1 MTRGRAR
8 REGGRSRVAAAEL
21 VVEVIDRR
29 RSPTRGAGSIATFL
43 EEVSGVLP
51 PPSGGSVAIALVADT
66 AMRGLNRKYRGRNAT
81 TDVLA
86 FPGGGTRDPDG
97 NLHLGDIAI
106 SVSRA
111 ARQAKEAGHSL
122 ACELRILA
130 LHGYL
135 HLLGHDH
142 EVDRGEMATLQ
153 RRLIRRF
160 LPTGSSRLE

>member
-1 MTRGRAR
+1 VTR
-8 REGGRSRVAAAEL
+8 GRSRVPASAL

-29 RSPTRGAGSIATFL
+29 RLPTRGAGSIARFI
-43 EEVSGVLP
+43 EAVGGVLP
-51 PPSGGSVAIALVADT
+51 PASGGSVAIALLADA
-66 AMRGLNRKYRGRNAT
+66 AMRRLNRTYRGRNAT

-86 FPGGGTRDPDG
+86 FPGGGARDPAG
-97 NLHLGDIAI
+97 HLHLGDIAI
-106 SVSRA
+106 SVPRA
-111 ARQAKEAGHSL
+111 VRQAKEAGHSL

-142 EVDRGEMATLQ
+142 EADRGEMATLQ

-160 LPTGSSRLE
+160 SPPGSERAE